1 VTIRVVTY
9 NVHRC
14 LGTDGQYS
22 TARIA
27 EVLAG
32 IDADIIALQELDLKR
47 SRSGSID
54 QADDIA
60 RRLKMNHHFY
70 PALKV
75 LDESYGDAVLSRYP
89 MRLIRAAALPGFY
102 RMEPRGA
109 IWVEITTHEGRLQV
123 LNTHM
128 GLLSPERRRQIN
140 CLMGLEWLGNQR
152 CTQAMVF
159 LGDLNARPGS
169 FTLRQLSKRLSDVR
183 RRVRKRL
190 QPTYPSKRPFL
201 RLDHIFVSHDVHVAD
216 AFVVADTVARLA
228 SDHLP
233 LCADITLS
241 KAET

>member
-1 VTIRVVTY
+1 MTIRVVTY

-14 LGTDGQYS
+14 LGTDGRYS

-27 EVLAG
+27 DVLAG

-47 SRSGSID
+47 GRSGSVD
-54 QADDIA
+54 QAHDIA
-60 RRLKMNHHFY
+60 RRLKMTHQFH

-89 MRLIRAAALPGFY
+89 MRLIKAAAIPGFY

-109 IWVEITTHEGRLQV
+109 VWVEVSTDEGRLQI

-128 GLLSPERRRQIN
+128 GLLNLERRRQIN
-140 CLMGLEWLGNQR
+140 CLMGLEWLGSQR
-152 CTQAMVF
+152 CAGAVVF

-183 RRVRKRL
+183 RKIHKRL
-190 QPTYPSKRPFL
+190 QPTYPSTRPFL
-201 RLDHIFVSHDVHVAD
+201 RLDHIFVSADVHVAG
-216 AFVVADTVARLA
+216 AFVVADATARLA

-233 LCADITLS
+233 LCADISLV
-241 KAET
+241 AG